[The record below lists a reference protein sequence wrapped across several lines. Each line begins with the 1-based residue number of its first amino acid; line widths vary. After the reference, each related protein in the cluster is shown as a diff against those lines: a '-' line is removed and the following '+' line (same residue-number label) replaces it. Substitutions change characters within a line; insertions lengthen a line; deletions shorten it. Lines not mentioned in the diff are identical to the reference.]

1 MLMKR
6 DVVIESFFQKKQY
19 THNYNK
25 QQNRNRNENQHHTM
39 QEKDDFTIERSQNIV
54 QNESPENLFSREPDD
69 KKKKELKD
77 QLYKWTK
84 HFKEIGK
91 EENIKLQNSIRMN
104 LNILTPDNFSK
115 IKLVLV
121 DLVKNNHENL
131 NLLVDKII
139 EKAWNE
145 AKYIKTYADLCSF
158 LQDEKSLQEKC
169 EEGKKG
175 KNKSI
180 FKSLLLG
187 RIQTAFEKQEF
198 LKQKCYFMKILF
210 IYFDNR

>member
-1 MLMKR
+1 M
-6 DVVIESFFQKKQY
+6 IESFQKKQY
-19 THNYNK
+19 NNHYK
-25 QQNRNRNENQHHTM
+25 QQNRNRNENQQHITH
-39 QEKDDFTIERSQNIV
+39 EKDDFTIERSQNIS

-91 EENIKLQNSIRMN
+91 EESIKLQNSIRMN

-121 DLVKNNHENL
+121 DLVKNNNENL

-145 AKYIKTYADLCSF
+145 PKYIKTYADLCSF

-175 KNKSI
+175 KNKSL

-198 LKQKCYFMKILF
+198 LKQKCYYMNKFF
-210 IYFDNR
+210 YYFRNR